1 MAAGT
6 GLTWSWKIVRVGKEW
21 DVQPRRINILE
32 GSTFVVS
39 DLRGDI
45 GVRDDGMSGLFYR
58 DMRHLSRW
66 QIRLNGRELDI
77 LSADTLDYDEAVFF
91 LIEPTGTIYRNPTL
105 SVVRH
110 RHIGDGL
117 QEQLEVTNHGTRPMQ
132 LELSLLFGA
141 DFADIFEIKDKL
153 SKTGEFSRR
162 VDIDRVTLMY
172 QHADFYRET
181 VIRAPGAFV
190 TDESLT
196 FRISLAPNQTW
207 QSEVEISLATQMHR
221 PVPRRSHQPNMDDSL
236 EEWLEAAPTLETD
249 YDDLRRLYKRSL
261 VDLAALRFYPETVPD
276 SSLPAAGL
284 PWFMALFG
292 RDSLLTSYQTLPFV
306 PELCRTTLRALA
318 AQQATEFDDFR
329 DAEPG
334 KILHELRHG
343 ELTHFRHRPQSPYYG
358 SCDATPLFLVVLDEY
373 ERWTGDVETV
383 RQLEGPA
390 RAALRWIEEYGD
402 TNHDGY
408 LDYYT
413 RNPESGLDNQCWKDS
428 WNSIVWPDGRLASL
442 PRATCEIQ
450 GYAYDA
456 RIRTARLAREV
467 WGDPTLAER
476 LERDA
481 AALREHFVADFWLP
495 EQGFYALA
503 LDGEKQPVPTLTS
516 NIGHLL
522 WSGLVPD
529 EHVDQVVG
537 HLLGPWLFSGWGV
550 RTLAAGQ
557 GAYNPLEY
565 HNGTV
570 WPHDTA
576 LVAAGLARYGRR
588 VEAGRLA
595 MAILDAARHFDY
607 RLPEVFVGYDRKST
621 ALPVPY
627 PTACSPQAWAAGTP
641 LLLLRAMLGLE
652 PAGDRLRVDPV
663 IPDGIGHLALH
674 GIPGRWGRT
683 DARSREA

>member
-1 MAAGT
+1 ME
-6 GLTWSWKIVRVGKEW
+6 S
-21 DVQPRRINILE
+21 VQPRRINILE

-39 DLRGDI
+39 DMRGDI
-45 GVRDDGMSGLFYR
+45 GLRHDELSGLFYR

-66 QIRLNGRELDI
+66 QIRLNGRELDV

-105 SVVRH
+105 SMVRH
-110 RHIGDGL
+110 RHVGDGM
-117 QEQLEVTNHGTRPMQ
+117 QEQLELTNHGTRPIQ

-141 DFADIFEIKDKL
+141 DFADIFEIKDRLAKQ
-153 SKTGEFSRR
+153 GEFARR
-162 VDIDRVTLMY
+162 VDSDRVTLMY
-172 QHADFYRET
+172 RHADFYRET
-181 VIRAPGAFV
+181 CIRAPGAFF

-196 FRISLAPNQTW
+196 FRVSLSPNQTW
-207 QSEVEISLATQMHR
+207 QSEAEISLATNTHR
-221 PVPRRSHQPNMDDSL
+221 PVPRRSHQPNMENSL
-236 EEWLEAAPTLETD
+236 EEWLEAAPRLETD
-249 YDDLRRLYKRSL
+249 SDDLRRTYHRSL
-261 VDLAALRFYPETVPD
+261 VDLAALRFYPETVPGA
-276 SSLPAAGL
+276 SLPAAGL

-292 RDSLLTSYQTLPFV
+292 RDSLIASYQALPFV

-318 AQQATEFDDFR
+318 HQQASDFDDFR

-343 ELTHFRHRPQSPYYG
+343 ELTHFGARPQSPYYG
-358 SCDATPLFLVVLDEY
+358 SCDSTPLFLIVLDEY

-383 RQLEGPA
+383 RELEQPA

-408 LDYYT
+408 LDYQT
-413 RNPESGLDNQCWKDS
+413 RNPESGLANQCWKDS

-456 RIRTARLAREV
+456 RVRTARLAREV
-467 WGDPTLAER
+467 WGDELLAER

-481 AALREHFVADFWLP
+481 AALRERFLNDYWLP

-522 WSGLVPD
+522 WSGIVPE
-529 EHVDQVVG
+529 EHLEQVTG

-557 GAYNPLEY
+557 PVYNPLEY

-576 LVAAGLARYGRR
+576 LIAAGLARYGRR
-588 VEAGRLA
+588 VEAGQLSV
-595 MAILDAARHFDY
+595 AILQAARHFDY

-621 ALPVPY
+621 ALPVAY
-627 PTACSPQAWAAGTP
+627 PTACAPQAWASGTP
-641 LLLLRAMLGLE
+641 LLLMRVLLGLT
-652 PAGDRLRVDPV
+652 PDGGDLRVDPAV
-663 IPDGIGHLALH
+663 PPEIGHLALR
-674 GIPGRWGRT
+674 GIPGRWGRK
-683 DARSREA
+683 DAVS

>member
-1 MAAGT
+1 
-6 GLTWSWKIVRVGKEW
+6 
-21 DVQPRRINILE
+21 VQPRRINILE

-45 GVRDDGMSGLFYR
+45 GLRHDEMSGLFYR

-66 QIRLNGRELDI
+66 QIRLNGRELDA
-77 LSADTLDYDEAVFF
+77 LSGDTLDYDEAVYF

-105 SVVRH
+105 SMVRH
-110 RHIGDGL
+110 RHVGDGM
-117 QEQLEVTNHGTRPMQ
+117 QELLELTNHGTRPTQ
-132 LELSLLFGA
+132 LEVSLLFGA

-153 SKTGEFSRR
+153 AKIGEFSRR
-162 VDIDRVTLMY
+162 VDNERVTLMY
-172 QHADFYRET
+172 RHADFYRET
-181 VIRAPGAFV
+181 SIRAPGAFF

-207 QSEVEISLATQMHR
+207 QGEIEISLATQSHR
-221 PVPRRSHQPNMDDSL
+221 PVPRRSHQPNMDDSI
-236 EEWLEAAPTLETD
+236 EEWLEAAPTLQTD
-249 YDDLRRLYKRSL
+249 HDDLRRLYDRSL

-292 RDSLLTSYQTLPFV
+292 RDSLLTSYQALPFV

-318 AQQATEFDDFR
+318 AQQATDFDDFR

-334 KILHELRHG
+334 KILHELRYG
-343 ELTHFRHRPQSPYYG
+343 ELTHFARRPQSPYYG
-358 SCDATPLFLVVLDEY
+358 SCDSTPLFLVVLDEY

-383 RQLEGPA
+383 KLLEAPA

-413 RNPESGLDNQCWKDS
+413 RNPDSGLVNQCWKDS
-428 WNSIVWPDGRLASL
+428 WNSIVWPDGRLTSL

-456 RIRTARLAREV
+456 RVRTARLAREV
-467 WGDPTLAER
+467 WDDPTLADR

-481 AALREHFVADFWLP
+481 AALRERFVADFWLP

-503 LDGEKQPVPTLTS
+503 LDGEKEPVPTLTS

-522 WSGLVPD
+522 WSGIVPD
-529 EHVDQVVG
+529 EHVDQVAA

-576 LVAAGLARYGRR
+576 LIAAGLARYGRR
-588 VEAGRLA
+588 VEAGQLA
-595 MAILDAARHFDY
+595 MAILEAARHFDY

-621 ALPVPY
+621 ALPVAY

-641 LLLLRAMLGLE
+641 LLLLRVMLGLE
-652 PAGDRLRVDPV
+652 PTGETLHVDPAV
-663 IPDGIGHLALH
+663 PAQVGHLGLH

-683 DARSREA
+683 DAGSGQA

>member
-1 MAAGT
+1 M
-6 GLTWSWKIVRVGKEW
+6 
-21 DVQPRRINILE
+21 QPRRINILD

-45 GVRDDGMSGLFYR
+45 GLRHDDMSGLFYR
-58 DMRHLSRW
+58 DTRHLSHW
-66 QIRLNGRELDI
+66 QIRLNGRELDA

-105 SVVRH
+105 SLVRH
-110 RHIGDGL
+110 RHVGDGM
-117 QEQLEVTNHGTRPMQ
+117 QEQLELTNHGTRPTQ
-132 LELSLLFGA
+132 LEVSLLFGS

-153 SKTGEFSRR
+153 SKVGEFARR
-162 VDIDRVTLMY
+162 IDTDRVTLVY
-172 QHADFYRET
+172 RHADFYRET
-181 VIRAPGAFV
+181 TIRASGAFF

-196 FRISLAPNQTW
+196 FRLSLAPNQTW
-207 QSEVEISLATQMHR
+207 RSEVEISLATNTHR
-221 PVPRRSHQPNMDDSL
+221 PVPMRSHQPNMDQSL
-236 EEWLEAAPTLETD
+236 EEWLEAAPRLESD
-249 YDDLRRLYKRSL
+249 SDDLRRTYHRSL

-276 SSLPAAGL
+276 ASLPAAGL

-292 RDSLLTSYQTLPFV
+292 RDSLIASYQALPFV

-318 AQQATEFDDFR
+318 HQQATEFDDFR

-343 ELTHFRHRPQSPYYG
+343 ELTHFGLRPQSPYYG
-358 SCDATPLFLVVLDEY
+358 SCDSTPLFLIVLDEY
-373 ERWTGDVETV
+373 ERWTGDVDTV
-383 RQLEGPA
+383 RELEPSA

-402 TNHDGY
+402 VNHDGY
-408 LDYYT
+408 LDYQT
-413 RNPESGLDNQCWKDS
+413 RNPESGLPNQCWKDS
-428 WNSIVWPDGRLASL
+428 WNSIVWPDGRLTTL

-456 RIRTARLAREV
+456 RMRLARLARKV
-467 WGDPTLAER
+467 WNDGLLADR

-481 AALREHFVADFWLP
+481 AALRKRFLTDFWLP

-503 LDGEKQPVPTLTS
+503 LDGEKQPVPTLAS
-516 NIGHLL
+516 NIGHL
-522 WSGLVPD
+522 V
-529 EHVDQVVG
+529 
-537 HLLGPWLFSGWGV
+537 GPWLFSGWGI

-557 GAYNPLEY
+557 AVYNPLEY

-588 VEAGRLA
+588 AEAGQLA
-595 MAILDAARHFDY
+595 VAILEAARHFDY
-607 RLPEVFVGYDRKST
+607 RLPEVFVGYDRET
-621 ALPVPY
+621 TMLPVAY

-641 LLLLRAMLGLE
+641 LLLLRLLLGLE
-652 PAGDRLRVDPV
+652 PEGDVLRVDPAV
-663 IPDGIGHLALH
+663 PAEIGHLTLH
-674 GIPGRWGRT
+674 GIPGRWGRST
-683 DARSREA
+683 ATSTKGGLIVSNDGYAKECLS